1 MVVAVRGQA
10 GEPPRPVPRRLRP
23 FLHFTRLPD
32 KALPVARR
40 ALEDDDEFRHLVR
53 DATSE
58 ELVGRASWLFLDRP
72 PGWEDELG
80 SLAVAAQEEASAAL
94 EARTESAAV
103 RKLAVAEDA
112 RQRAEDD
119 VAQLAEA
126 LAEVKDQ
133 LAGERKSRSRA
144 ESDAGRWRG
153 RASDLESE
161 LARQRALLAERDAVL
176 AGAAPPHTENGDVAG
191 TGPDPGT
198 AGDAWAGG
206 TSGPQ
211 PGLRELAE
219 AVSAGLEVV
228 RARAAELSV
237 ALADIEGHLAPFL
250 AVPASAPPPAPPTA
264 AAPPS
269 GRRRRPVDLPP
280 AVIDDSVEA
289 AEHLMR
295 VTGIWVLVDGYN
307 VTKLARPELAL
318 AEQRQWLVDAAAEM
332 AARTGARI
340 EVVFDGAGEVASAPA
355 DVSRRTGVQVRYSP
369 LDLEADDLLLDL
381 VADLGDVP
389 TVVASDDR
397 RVRVGAMGL
406 GANVV
411 SVRQLLA
418 VLRRPLP
425 T

>member
-1 MVVAVRGQA
+1 MVAARGQA
-10 GEPPRPVPRRLRP
+10 AEPPRPVPRRLRP

-40 ALEDDDEFRHLVR
+40 ALEDDDEFRRLVR

-80 SLAVAAQEEASAAL
+80 SLAVAAQVEATAAL

-103 RKLAVAEDA
+103 RKLAVAEHA

-119 VAQLAEA
+119 AAQLAEA
-126 LAEVKDQ
+126 LAQVKDQ

-161 LARQRALLAERDAVL
+161 LARQRALLAERDAAL
-176 AGAAPPHTENGDVAG
+176 AGAAPTQTEDGDVAG
-191 TGPDPGT
+191 TGPDPDT
-198 AGDAWAGG
+198 AGNASADRTG
-206 TSGPQ
+206 GPQ

-219 AVSAGLEVV
+219 TVSAGVEVV

-250 AVPASAPPPAPPTA
+250 AVPASGPPPAPPTA
-264 AAPPS
+264 AVAPPDS
-269 GRRRRPVDLPP
+269 RRRRPVDLPP

-295 VTGIWVLVDGYN
+295 VDGIWVLVDGYN

-318 AEQRQWLVDAAAEM
+318 AEQRQWLVDAAAEL

-340 EVVFDGAGEVASAPA
+340 ELIFDGAGDAASAPA
-355 DVSRRTGVQVRYSP
+355 DSSRRTGVQVRYSP
-369 LDLEADDLLLDL
+369 LDVEADDLLLDL
-381 VADLGDVP
+381 VADLGSAP

-397 RVRVGAMGL
+397 RVRVGATGL